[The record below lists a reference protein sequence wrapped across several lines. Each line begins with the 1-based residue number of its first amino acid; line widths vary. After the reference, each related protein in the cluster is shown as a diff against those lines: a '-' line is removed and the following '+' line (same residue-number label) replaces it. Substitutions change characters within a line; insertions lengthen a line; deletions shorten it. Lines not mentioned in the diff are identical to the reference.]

1 MLSNK
6 VKSITKKY
14 AIGGTVKANGKKT
27 NDAKKGGFFEGR
39 SHAEG
44 GIKAV
49 NVDTEQP
56 IEVEGNEVIINKKSV
71 GDDTMHTFNG
81 KKMTNRE
88 ILSQINQSGGGV
100 AFEKGGETKKMQDG
114 GLMGTSKLEETA
126 KSVARYKYFERNMQP
141 DYTDTELSDKA
152 DKEIEEIATHLI
164 GKAKERYEEDEMFKL
179 QVNQGGDKGINSMYM
194 YMERYADDY
203 IDEIDND
210 DFEKGGEMP
219 NDGEVID
226 INDIDYDMMDFFSR
240 TNKKLLVTMNDGE
253 KIKSSVGKF
262 YNDLIFF
269 GDFPKNIQH
278 SDYSIQKKS
287 FKKVQII
294 EDDFE
299 RGGKLKYYDKENE
312 YRLGR
317 PSGSI
322 EKEILEKVTFKEST
336 REKNFVGNFGWKTPQ
351 GKLGDGYLYSLDEY
365 DQNLVKDLKLK
376 DGEKIFR
383 YLSRTT
389 AIGGMTPMIKINL
402 DKELIYFLIHNENDE
417 IVFETKGT
425 PALWIGLIQHKMEK
439 GGSIDADRYA
449 KPMGWRWKDSAV
461 EDGIIS
467 KAALSKSPSPK
478 LRKVYPEY
486 VYYEDRTDKS
496 DKVPSRKYQSLE
508 EGGELNKY
516 SQISSDVYKKGGT
529 IKDYELNPTEMHI
542 LSKLGKSTFNKC
554 EISGKKIKDISGIE
568 SIGIVYTVPSKH
580 SGCYDVRLT
589 DFGVELVKD
598 AKLDYDH
605 SKFEKGGE
613 MDCGCQHSKYK
624 DGGTTEEKKYF
635 QGIDAKYKNQFE
647 VNKAI
652 EEFIESKDVSEL
664 SPAERAFI
672 GYYAGYGGLEK
683 FGATGKGLLY
693 EYFTPSEI
701 AKKMWG
707 LAYKHGY
714 KGGKLLE
721 PSCGIGEFIKY
732 APSQDLVTGYE
743 INKISAKI
751 CKVLYPNAKI
761 ESKYF
766 ETLFIKDNNT
776 VKNKIS
782 NLQKYSL
789 VIGNPPYGKMGG
801 IYAGMGEQSYT
812 KASNY
817 IDYFIYRGL
826 DLLEKDGLLIYI
838 IGTEVAVGGTPFLQ
852 QPMTPIKKMIAEKSI
867 LLDAYRLPNGLFETT
882 DVLTD
887 IIVLKKK

>member
-49 NVDTEQP
+49 NVDTKQP

-71 GDDTMHTFNG
+71 GDNTLHTFNG
-81 KKMTNRE
+81 EKMTNRE
-88 ILSQINQSGGGV
+88 ILSEINQSGGGV
-100 AFEKGGETKKMQDG
+100 AFEKGGETGKMQDG
-114 GLMGTSKLEETA
+114 GLMESDKLEETA
-126 KSVARYKYFERNMQP
+126 KSVARYKYFERNAHP
-141 DYTDTELSDKA
+141 DYDNIELVDKA
-152 DKEIEEIATHLI
+152 DKQIEEIAEHLI
-164 GKAKERYEEDEMFKL
+164 EKANEKYEDNEMFKL
-179 QVNQGGDKGINSMYM
+179 QVNQKGNKGINSMYM
-194 YMERYADDY
+194 YMERWADDY
-203 IDEIDND
+203 IDEIDN
-210 DFEKGGEMP
+210 
-219 NDGEVID
+219 
-226 INDIDYDMMDFFSR
+226 
-240 TNKKLLVTMNDGE
+240 
-253 KIKSSVGKF
+253 
-262 YNDLIFF
+262 
-269 GDFPKNIQH
+269 
-278 SDYSIQKKS
+278 
-287 FKKVQII
+287 
-294 EDDFE
+294 
-299 RGGKLKYYDKENE
+299 
-312 YRLGR
+312 
-317 PSGSI
+317 
-322 EKEILEKVTFKEST
+322 
-336 REKNFVGNFGWKTPQ
+336 NF
-351 GKLGDGYLYSLDEY
+351 
-365 DQNLVKDLKLK
+365 
-376 DGEKIFR
+376 
-383 YLSRTT
+383 
-389 AIGGMTPMIKINL
+389 
-402 DKELIYFLIHNENDE
+402 
-417 IVFETKGT
+417 
-425 PALWIGLIQHKMEK
+425 EK
-439 GGSIDADRYA
+439 GGSIDADRFA

-467 KAALSKSPSPK
+467 KAVLSKSPSEK
-478 LRKVYPEY
+478 MRKVYPEY

-516 SQISSDVYKKGGT
+516 SHISSDVYKKGGS

-554 EISGKKIKDISGIE
+554 EISNKKLKDISGIE
-568 SIGIVYTVPSKH
+568 SVGIVYTVPSKH
-580 SGCYDVRLT
+580 SSCYDVRLT

-598 AKLDYDH
+598 A
-605 SKFEKGGE
+605 KFEKGGE

-624 DGGTTEEKKYF
+624 DGGTTENLPPITFDISSKEEGKKLHQEVIKKTGGNKFSIRQQGDKDLYFAYDMPTFELIDELWREKKGIEKFEKEEKKYF

-652 EEFIESKDVSEL
+652 EEFIETKSVDEL
-664 SPAERAFI
+664 SPAERAFV

-743 INKISAKI
+743 INKVSAKI

-776 VKNKIS
+776 VKNNIS

-826 DLLEKDGLLIYI
+826 DLLEKDGLLIFI
-838 IGTEVAVGGTPFLQ
+838 IGTEVAAGGTPFLQ
-852 QPMTPIKKMIAEKSI
+852 QQMTPIKKMIAEKSL

>member
-44 GIKAV
+44 GIKAI
-49 NVDTEQP
+49 NVDTKQP
-56 IEVEGNEVIINKKSV
+56 IEVEGNEVIINKRSV
-71 GDDTMHTFNG
+71 GDNTLHTFNG
-81 KKMTNRE
+81 QKMTNRE
-88 ILSQINQSGGGV
+88 ILSEINQSGGGV
-100 AFEKGGETKKMQDG
+100 AFEKGG
-114 GLMGTSKLEETA
+114 
-126 KSVARYKYFERNMQP
+126 
-141 DYTDTELSDKA
+141 
-152 DKEIEEIATHLI
+152 
-164 GKAKERYEEDEMFKL
+164 
-179 QVNQGGDKGINSMYM
+179 
-194 YMERYADDY
+194 
-203 IDEIDND
+203 
-210 DFEKGGEMP
+210 
-219 NDGEVID
+219 
-226 INDIDYDMMDFFSR
+226 
-240 TNKKLLVTMNDGE
+240 
-253 KIKSSVGKF
+253 
-262 YNDLIFF
+262 
-269 GDFPKNIQH
+269 
-278 SDYSIQKKS
+278 
-287 FKKVQII
+287 
-294 EDDFE
+294 
-299 RGGKLKYYDKENE
+299 
-312 YRLGR
+312 
-317 PSGSI
+317 
-322 EKEILEKVTFKEST
+322 
-336 REKNFVGNFGWKTPQ
+336 
-351 GKLGDGYLYSLDEY
+351 
-365 DQNLVKDLKLK
+365 
-376 DGEKIFR
+376 
-383 YLSRTT
+383 
-389 AIGGMTPMIKINL
+389 
-402 DKELIYFLIHNENDE
+402 
-417 IVFETKGT
+417 
-425 PALWIGLIQHKMEK
+425 
-439 GGSIDADRYA
+439 SIDADRFA

-467 KAALSKSPSPK
+467 KQLLSKSPSEK
-478 LRKVYPEY
+478 MRKVYPEY

-516 SQISSDVYKKGGT
+516 SHISSDVYKKGGSINDYT
-529 IKDYELNPTEMHI
+529 INPTEMHI

-554 EISGKKIKDISGIE
+554 EISDKKLKEISGIE

-598 AKLDYDH
+598 AKLHFDR

-652 EEFIESKDVSEL
+652 EEFIDTKDVNEL

-714 KGGKLLE
+714 KGGTLLE

-743 INKISAKI
+743 INEVSAKI
-751 CKVLYPNAKI
+751 CRVLYPNANI
-761 ESKYF
+761 VSKNF

-789 VIGNPPYGKMGG
+789 VIGNPPYGKFNSR
-801 IYAGMGEQSYT
+801 YAGMGEDKYT
-812 KASNY
+812 QASNF

-838 IGTEVAVGGTPFLQ
+838 IGTEVAIGGTPFLEQ
-852 QPMTPIKKMIAEKSI
+852 QMTPVKKMIAEKSI